1 MAFSESRYHR
11 GDDYPRVRDGY
22 GGTGLYRGCFA
33 CGKREQGAVAG
44 VIASCGPLGFCVGP
58 IVGGML
64 YQSKPELPY
73 AVAAV
78 MYIVLALFMGRLSR
92 SVTSR

>member
-1 MAFSESRYHR
+1 
-11 GDDYPRVRDGY
+11 
-22 GGTGLYRGCFA
+22 
-33 CGKREQGAVAG
+33 
-44 VIASCGPLGFCVGP
+44 LGFCVGP

>member
-1 MAFSESRYHR
+1 MDAHWGHGYT
-11 GDDYPRVRDGY
+11 RVRDGY
-22 GGTGLYRGCFA
+22 GGTGLYRGA
-33 CGKREQGAVAG
+33 SLAVEAREQGAVAG
-44 VIASCGPLGFCVGP
+44 IIASCGPLGFCVGP

-78 MYIVLALFMGRLSR
+78 IYVVLALFMGRLRR